1 MAAAAV
7 DQKVDDPWKHVTA
20 KRTAAL
26 PKHSLFGTPLEV
38 YDVDDM
44 ESIKRIDPKEHNKI
58 LLERRKKDKLKLP
71 EEIRSQLLTG
81 SDEYVAKKRQEYE
94 QLKASFNNT
103 DKSIKEAERE
113 ALSFKGSHTD
123 RTKHTRLS
131 EEAVELARRMNRV
144 GLNDR
149 SSYNYDK
156 YGKER
161 KLPAHQ
167 YSLIGDILRPGND
180 FAARREKTDITMQSP
195 NPNSGTLQ
203 TAIGRQSS
211 ARGANSPVAAIEL
224 PPNIKHQYGTRICDN
239 LLSDEKVVKQT
250 LEDQAKSRASNR
262 QKERATVTT
271 LEKKL
276 KPEYEQLG
284 NFMRQNVF
292 PGYTMDHHTST
303 TKSVYTDAV
312 HLKRHPDPD
321 QWRYQRDE
329 LSTWAEHNV
338 INTRM
343 KKAWESYFMETVAN
357 KKKPS

>member
-1 MAAAAV
+1 MNIYIWGNV
-7 DQKVDDPWKHVTA
+7 GNECRKQVID
-20 KRTAAL
+20 
-26 PKHSLFGTPLEV
+26 F
-38 YDVDDM
+38 
-44 ESIKRIDPKEHNKI
+44 SICFIK
-58 LLERRKKDKLKLP
+58 
-71 EEIRSQLLTG
+71 G
-81 SDEYVAKKRQEYE
+81 SDEYVARKKQEYE
-94 QLKASFNNT
+94 QLKASFNKT

-123 RTKHTRLS
+123 RTKHIHLS
-131 EEAVELARRMNRV
+131 QEATELARRMNRV

-180 FAARREKTDITMQSP
+180 FAARREKTDITMQST

-224 PPNIKHQYGTRICDN
+224 PPNIKHQYGTRVCDN

-262 QKERATVTT
+262 KKERAIVTT

-329 LSTWAEHNV
+329 LSKYQVLQFFKGLGYN
-338 INTRM
+338 
-343 KKAWESYFMETVAN
+343 
-357 KKKPS
+357 